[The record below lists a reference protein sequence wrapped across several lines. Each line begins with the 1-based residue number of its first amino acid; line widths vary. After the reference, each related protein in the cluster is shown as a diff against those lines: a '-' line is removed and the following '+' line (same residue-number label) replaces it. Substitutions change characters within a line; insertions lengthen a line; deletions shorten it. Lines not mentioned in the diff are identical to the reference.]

1 LLREPVLSTSRFF
14 ASLRMT
20 RKKLAMT
27 KGDVHRN
34 DREENYSLEMT
45 RSEGFMAL
53 AYHDNGQG
61 YQFGFICF

>member
-1 LLREPVLSTSRFF
+1 
-14 ASLRMT
+14 
-20 RKKLAMT
+20 MT